1 MIQSIAHVTVYVL
14 NQDEALDFYQN
25 KLGFEV
31 GTDMTVDGGFRWL
44 TVFAKAQPDLELVLA
59 EPKEGPMFTKDAAD
73 KIRALVADG
82 AFGVQRH
89 KMRIVHRDGLQR
101 IHPVGQVNP
110 VRNGITILGIDP
122 GCPG

>member
-82 AFGVQRH
+82 AFGVERD
-89 KMRIVHRDGLQR
+89 KMRVVLRDRLQR
-101 IHPVGQVNP
+101 VHPIGQV
-110 VRNGITILGIDP
+110 DP
-122 GCPG
+122 L